1 MIDKNAND
9 RNRFINGFLV
19 VAAIILL
26 AISIYSVYS
35 AWRVGLAQSRA
46 ETASRLMAVRTSPRS
61 TETPGVNAWV
71 SWSLLNSNLGGTGE
85 AIHRLRQLVIP
96 RSDEQFPEEFQ
107 TLLIV
112 LSLPVVEEPNPV
124 QILTDENIGG
134 QVSTVK
140 LQFRNVNYVRN
151 GEQLFVL
158 TARSN
163 ERVQSE
169 VKEFASQSSSHL
181 IDIHGRWRTH
191 GNFDEIGDLSRLRSA
206 RVARFYVLSED
217 ETLISLPV
225 AADGAEEAGNALYLS
240 EGEEFRKNPRS
251 PTFVSNNFFF
261 NFDFDKPLDSQAVYT
276 GMYLDLGGLGLVA
289 SVIRPVIYDGKRCA
303 LGADVAFD
311 MNWEEFASDLSPN
324 LASHVVHIN
333 PSESSSW
340 NPWNEFHQ
348 NLPSSADRLKSAMRE
363 LGDRAELESE
373 PLARKSIY
381 LALTGEGED
390 VVAIQVDRTTW
401 LLLLVAGT
409 EIALPWT
416 TILLTSLVFFAL
428 LFRIEQSRR
437 KAVQAQRSATSQL
450 QEKQNLLDTMQVP
463 LMVVDPNTDQVIY
476 CNRAASSIGM
486 QQGSYFGDE
495 VVSPDP
501 DAQEQYRRTQ
511 TLGEEHRRAYG
522 VPIRIRAEG
531 ESESRI
537 QHAVVRSVAVTAPIA
552 AIKANERHRL
562 GILFLIDEQV
572 DLGLLME
579 QRLFE
584 SRQDEKRRLSG
595 LLNHGADLLA
605 RVLYQQ
611 VSSLDGSQLDQRR
624 VEFASW
630 ASDYL
635 SERIQLIS
643 WILENWS
650 GQPVLTDQRIIERE
664 TVKQTLEKYEQIFQI
679 AAADRSL
686 RERLHWNNGPA
697 VDSNRNSIIQFELDW
712 DDESCF
718 AVPRD
723 GVFGFFL
730 GETLTNAMRHGKANS
745 EIQIKATEQRT
756 RNEILFEV
764 INQIDRVPASN
775 RAVAKPLGGLEI
787 LDELARLCGW
797 SPPMRTESEGNFI
810 VSWTIPAI
818 RRKKRGQA
826 D

>member
-9 RNRFINGFLV
+9 RNRFINGFLI

-26 AISIYSVYS
+26 AVSIYSVYS

-71 SWSLLNSNLGGTGE
+71 SWSLLNSQLGGKGE
-85 AIHRLRQLVIP
+85 ADRRLQQLVIP
-96 RSDEQFPEEFQ
+96 RSDEQFPDEFQ
-107 TLLIV
+107 SLLRV
-112 LSLPVVEEPNPV
+112 LSLPIAGEPNPV
-124 QILTDENIGG
+124 QILSDEDIGG
-134 QVSTVK
+134 QASTVK
-140 LQFRNVNYVRN
+140 LEFRKVNYVQN
-151 GEQLFVL
+151 DDQLFVL
-158 TARSN
+158 TARAN

-169 VKEFASQSSSHL
+169 VQDFASRSSSHL
-181 IDIHGRWRTH
+181 VDINKRWKAQ
-191 GNFDEIGDLSRLRSA
+191 GNFEKIGELARLRTA

-217 ETLISLPV
+217 ESLISLPV
-225 AADGAEEAGNALYLS
+225 AADGAEESGNALYLS

-261 NFDFDKPLDSQAVYT
+261 NFDFDKPLDSQAVFT

-289 SVIRPVIYDGKRCA
+289 SVIRPVIYNGKRCA

-311 MNWEEFASDLSPN
+311 MNWEEFANDLSPN
-324 LASHVVHIN
+324 LVSHVVHIN

-340 NPWNEFHQ
+340 NPWNEFYQ
-348 NLPSSADRLKSAMRE
+348 NVPSSADRLKSAMRE

-381 LALTGEGED
+381 LALTGQGED

-416 TILLTSLVFFAL
+416 TMLLTSLVFFTL

-476 CNRAASSIGM
+476 CNKAATTIGM
-486 QQGSYFGDE
+486 QQGSYFGQE
-495 VVSPDP
+495 VVAPDA

-522 VPIRIRAEG
+522 VPIRVRAAG
-531 ESESRI
+531 DSEPRT
-537 QHAVVRSVAVTAPIA
+537 QYAVVRSVAVTAPIA

-572 DLGLLME
+572 DLALLME

-595 LLNHGADLLA
+595 LLSHGADLLA

-611 VSSLDGSQLDQRR
+611 VSAMDGSAQDQRR

-679 AAADRSL
+679 AASDRSL

-697 VDSNRNSIIQFELDW
+697 VDSRQSAIIQSEMDW

-745 EIQIKATEQRT
+745 EIRIKVSEQRT
-756 RNEILFEV
+756 RNEMLFEV
-764 INQIDRVPASN
+764 INQVDSIPVGDGAI
-775 RAVAKPLGGLEI
+775 AKPLGGLAI

-797 SPPMRTESEGNFI
+797 APPQRTGSEGRFV